1 MKKIPC
7 SYRGCGQTRSHF
19 TSQDDFRLHQMVEVP
34 DDFEGDCFCSLTCMM
49 LDGKISV
56 KTENKEV
63 ENRDRHLR
71 QIEGEF
77 MDKLRFMWKEYVLC
91 DENELT
97 EDAKALRAEL
107 LDCIK
112 ESK

>member
-1 MKKIPC
+1 MSIHWNIPEEIQQL
-7 SYRGCGQTRSHF
+7 RQ
-19 TSQDDFRLHQMVEVP
+19 
-34 DDFEGDCFCSLTCMM
+34 
-49 LDGKISV
+49 
-56 KTENKEV
+56 EV
-63 ENRDRHLR
+63 ENRDRHIR

-77 MDKLRFMWKEYVLC
+77 MEQLRFVWKEYVLC

-112 ESK
+112 DSK

>member
-1 MKKIPC
+1 MSIHWNIPEEIQQL
-7 SYRGCGQTRSHF
+7 RQ
-19 TSQDDFRLHQMVEVP
+19 
-34 DDFEGDCFCSLTCMM
+34 
-49 LDGKISV
+49 
-56 KTENKEV
+56 EV
-63 ENRDRHLR
+63 ENRDRHIR

-112 ESK
+112 DSK

>member
-1 MKKIPC
+1 MNDI
-7 SYRGCGQTRSHF
+7 
-19 TSQDDFRLHQMVEVP
+19 D
-34 DDFEGDCFCSLTCMM
+34 
-49 LDGKISV
+49 
-56 KTENKEV
+56 
-63 ENRDRHLR
+63 
-71 QIEGEF
+71 EF
-77 MDKLRFMWKEYVLC
+77 MEDLRFMWKEYVLC